1 VAIGVLLEKDQKVAI
16 CKSLLLKPDGDV
28 DFSGDFI
35 DRMCIVYNSKTK
47 IDQIKEISSARGH
60 VPLVYKKSKLLV
72 MRNNKL

>member
-1 VAIGVLLEKDQKVAI
+1 MAIGVLLEKDQKVAI

-47 IDQIKEISSARGH
+47 IDQIKEISSARGACTTS
-60 VPLVYKKSKLLV
+60 LQKIKIISNEKQ
-72 MRNNKL
+72 